1 MFIFI
6 DDEDSKLIIK
16 WDRDIFQTEYV
27 KLQKKYREKN
37 LGYSDFYET
46 LENNLK
52 KYGIKIY
59 AVPVLYHNNFI
70 Y

>member
-27 KLQKKYREKN
+27 KLQKKYREKD